1 MLKQISIF
9 LPNQPGVLAKFTKI
23 LMDNQI
29 NMRAVTVA
37 ETADY
42 GILRIVVDKT
52 DKAVEI
58 LKNENYLLSLT
69 DVIAVNVPD
78 KPGALHDIAEF
89 LGNNNVNIEYIYS
102 STFLKGEAIIVLR
115 VDDNEKAMKTF
126 KDKGVKLVENKDLY

>member
-23 LMDNQI
+23 LMDKQI
-29 NMRAVTVA
+29 NMRAITVA

-58 LKNENYLLSLT
+58 LKKENYLLSLT
-69 DVIAVNVPD
+69 DVIAVNIPD
-78 KPGALHDIAEF
+78 KPGALHEIAEF
-89 LGNNNVNIEYIYS
+89 LGNNNVNIEYIY
-102 STFLKGEAIIVLR
+102 
-115 VDDNEKAMKTF
+115 
-126 KDKGVKLVENKDLY
+126 